1 MGSTYGGHPTACA
14 AAYATLKYNIEHDIL
29 GHVRDVAGP
38 VMSEEIDKLVQ
49 KHPSAKAG
57 RNYGL
62 GAGIDLADKHG
73 NFLFNMHEAN
83 AGMDQLRTDLR
94 EDGLITFARG
104 HHLHCCP
111 PLIITPQEIRESFE
125 ILDRAFTKLDK
136 YILEH

>member
-83 AGMDQLRTDLR
+83 GNGSAKNRPQRR
-94 EDGLITFARG
+94 RP
-104 HHLHCCP
+104 HHLRSRPSP
-111 PLIITPQEIRESFE
+111 PLLPSP
-125 ILDRAFTKLDK
+125 
-136 YILEH
+136 HHHPPGNP